1 MLNLQ
6 SPVEEIMS
14 TNLITLT
21 QTDTLLKVKDVFDKN
36 RIHHIPIVENDSL
49 VGIVSKSD
57 FLFFQRGFSSDQDR
71 YRLYRLKTYT
81 VDQIMTKGVA
91 KLDVKDKIDVALE
104 LFKENLFH
112 AIPITRDNDL
122 VGIVTTYDVIST
134 LSSGKGAINKYQK
147 AS

>member
-81 VDQIMTKGVA
+81 VGQIMTKGVA